1 LPCYCTVKVGCAD
14 RGDGVNAR
22 PGVVYLVGAGPG
34 DPGLMTARSLALIA
48 SADAIFHD
56 RLIPPGAL
64 DGAREDA
71 ELLYVGKRPDDG
83 LEDPPGE
90 DLSARRSTVP
100 QGEINERLVEA
111 ARAGKSV
118 VRLKGGDPFVFGRG
132 GEEGE
137 ALRAAGVEFEVV
149 PGVTAGVAASAYAG
163 IPVTHRDDASAVAFV
178 TGHEDPDKA
187 ETALDWEALA
197 RFPGTLVFY
206 MGVKRLGENT
216 AALVAAGRDAGE
228 PAAAVE
234 RGTMDG
240 QRTVV
245 ATLGT
250 LAEAVEREGIGAPA
264 LIVVGP
270 VVERREQLAWLER
283 RPLHGKRVVVTRA
296 RAQASGLASTLRS
309 LGAEV
314 VELPAI
320 RIEPRIE
327 SEEVRRAVERIGEY
341 ALVCLTSPNGAH
353 LLFEALG
360 NADLDARA
368 LGEGPKQKQVGRG
381 RPGAAAATGAQ
392 GGASGPTAPPKRADA
407 GGSPAG
413 PEQAGTTIAAIGPGT
428 ARALAEHGIEADVV
442 PERFVAEA
450 LVEALAP
457 VEIEGR
463 PVLVARAAE
472 ARDVLPDALRERGAE
487 VDVVALYETV
497 RETPSPE
504 AVEAAQ
510 SADYVTFTSS
520 STVRNLTEALGDR
533 FPAAVRIVSIGPITS
548 EAAREAGLE
557 VHVEAERHDA
567 DGLVEALLADV
578 Q

>member
-1 LPCYCTVKVGCAD
+1 MS
-14 RGDGVNAR
+14 AR
-22 PGVVYLVGAGPG
+22 AGVVYLVGAGPG
-34 DPGLMTARSLALIA
+34 DPGLMTARSLELIA
-48 SADAIFHD
+48 SADTIFHD

-64 DGAREDA
+64 DGARTDA
-71 ELLYVGKRPDDG
+71 ELIYVGKNPVKDVPG
-83 LEDPPGE
+83 VDPPYGW
-90 DLSARRSTVP
+90 STPGTSVP

-132 GEEGE
+132 GEEAE

-178 TGHEDPDKA
+178 TGHEDPEKE

-206 MGVKRLGENT
+206 MGVKRLDENA
-216 AALVAAGRDAGE
+216 AALIAAGRDSNEA
-228 PAAAVE
+228 AAAVE
-234 RGTMDG
+234 RGTMEG

-270 VVERREQLAWLER
+270 VVERREALAWLER
-283 RPLHGKRVVVTRA
+283 RPLHRRRIVVTRA
-296 RAQASGLASTLRS
+296 RAQASGLASTLRG

-327 SEEVRRAVERIGEY
+327 SAEVRQAVGRIGEY
-341 ALVCLTSPNGAH
+341 ALICVTSPNGAH
-353 LLFEALG
+353 LLFEALSAAG
-360 NADLDARA
+360 LDARA
-368 LGEGPKQKQVGRG
+368 LGEGTEKKQVGRVG
-381 RPGAAAATGAQ
+381 
-392 GGASGPTAPPKRADA
+392 SDA
-407 GGSPAG
+407 GDRARSA
-413 PEQAGTTIAAIGPGT
+413 TLIAAIGPGT
-428 ARALAEHGIEADVV
+428 ARALAEHGITADVV

-450 LVEALAP
+450 LVEALAGIG
-457 VEIEGR
+457 VEGKR
-463 PVLVARAAE
+463 VLVARAAE
-472 ARDVLPDALRERGAE
+472 ARDVLPDALRERGAK
-487 VDVVALYETV
+487 VDVVSLYETV
-497 RETPSPE
+497 REQPAPE
-504 AVEAAQ
+504 AIETAQ

-520 STVRNLTEALGDR
+520 STVRNLTEALGER
-533 FPAAVRIVSIGPITS
+533 FPAGARIVSIGPVTS

-557 VHVEAERHDA
+557 VHVEAQPHDIE
-567 DGLVEALLADV
+567 GLIAALLADASAR
-578 Q
+578 

>member
-1 LPCYCTVKVGCAD
+1 
-14 RGDGVNAR
+14 
-22 PGVVYLVGAGPG
+22 
-34 DPGLMTARSLALIA
+34 MTARSLELIA
-48 SADAIFHD
+48 SADTIFHD

-64 DGAREDA
+64 DAARVDA
-71 ELLYVGKRPDDG
+71 ELIYVGKSPAKDVPG
-83 LEDPPGE
+83 LEYQYRPLTPGT
-90 DLSARRSTVP
+90 SVA
-100 QGEINERLVEA
+100 QGEIHERLIEA

-137 ALRAAGVEFEVV
+137 ALRKAGVEFEVV

-178 TGHEDPDKA
+178 TGHEDPEKE

-206 MGVKRLGENT
+206 MGVKRLGDNA
-216 AALVAAGRDAGE
+216 AALIEAGRDADE

-250 LAEAVEREGIGAPA
+250 LAAAVEREGIGAPA
-264 LIVVGP
+264 LIVAGP
-270 VVERREQLAWLER
+270 VVRRHEALRWLER
-283 RPLHGKRVVVTRA
+283 RPLHDKRIVVTRA
-296 RAQASGLASTLRS
+296 RAQASGLAATLRS

-320 RIEPRIE
+320 RIEPRME
-327 SEEVRRAVERIGEY
+327 SDAVRQAVRQIDDY
-341 ALVCLTSPNGAH
+341 ALVCITSPNGAH
-353 LLFEALG
+353 LLFEALAAAG
-360 NADLDARA
+360 LDARA
-368 LGEGPKQKQVGRG
+368 LGGK
-381 RPGAAAATGAQ
+381 
-392 GGASGPTAPPKRADA
+392 A
-407 GGSPAG
+407 GGG
-413 PEQAGTTIAAIGPGT
+413 AGTTIAAIGAGT
-428 ARALAEHGIEADVV
+428 ARALAEHGIRADVV

-457 VEIEGR
+457 VEVEGR
-463 PVLVARAAE
+463 RVLVARAAE

-497 RETPSPE
+497 REAPAPE

-510 SADYVTFTSS
+510 EADYVTFTSS

-533 FPAAVRIVSIGPITS
+533 FPARARVVSIGPVTS

-557 VHVEAERHDA
+557 VHVEAVRHDV
-567 DGLVEALLADV
+567 DGLVEALLKDTTP
-578 Q
+578 

>member
-1 LPCYCTVKVGCAD
+1 VS
-14 RGDGVNAR
+14 AR
-22 PGVVYLVGAGPG
+22 TGVVYLVGAGPG
-34 DPGLMTARSLALIA
+34 DPGLMTARSLELIA

-71 ELLYVGKRPDDG
+71 ELVYVGKA
-83 LEDPPGE
+83 PGKP
-90 DLSARRSTVP
+90 SVP
-100 QGEINERLVEA
+100 QEEIAERLVET

-178 TGHEDPDKA
+178 TGHEDPEKD
-187 ETALDWEALA
+187 ETALEWEALA

-206 MGVKRLGENT
+206 MGVKRLSENA
-216 AALVAAGRDAGE
+216 AALIDAGRSPDE

-234 RGTMDG
+234 RGTMEG

-245 ATLGT
+245 ATLAT
-250 LAEAVEREGIGAPA
+250 LAEAVAREEIGAPA
-264 LIVVGP
+264 LIVVGA

-296 RAQASGLASTLRS
+296 RAQASGLAATLRG

-320 RIEPRIE
+320 RIEPQIE
-327 SEEVRRAVERIGEY
+327 SDEVQQAVERIGEY
-341 ALVCLTSPNGAH
+341 ALICVTSPNGAH

-360 NADLDARA
+360 SAGLDARA
-368 LGEGPKQKQVGRG
+368 FAAGTKKRQVGEGG
-381 RPGAAAATGAQ
+381 T
-392 GGASGPTAPPKRADA
+392 GGASESPPGVA
-407 GGSPAG
+407 
-413 PEQAGTTIAAIGPGT
+413 TIAAIGPGT
-428 ARALAEHGIEADVV
+428 ANALAEHGIAADVV

-450 LVEALAP
+450 LVEALGD

-463 PVLVARAAE
+463 RVLVARAAE
-472 ARDVLPDALRERGAE
+472 ARDVLPDALRERGGE

-497 RETPSPE
+497 REEPPPE
-504 AVEAAQ
+504 AIEAAQ
-510 SADYVTFTSS
+510 AADYVTFTSS

-533 FPAAVRIVSIGPITS
+533 FPTGARIVSIGPITS
-548 EAAREAGLE
+548 EAARDAGLE
-557 VHVEAERHDA
+557 VHVEAERHDV
-567 DGLVEALLADV
+567 DGLLAALVADAAAR
-578 Q
+578 